1 MIGCLLP
8 DDAVFVPRRLDI
20 EIGQAEHGEP
30 VADDRVVV
38 AAVEVQGVDVGEQ
51 SIADDGL
58 DGLAQGGGCR
68 CG

>member
-8 DDAVFVPRRLDI
+8 DAVFVPRRLDI

-30 VADDRVVV
+30 VADDRGVV

-58 DGLAQGGGCR
+58 DGLAQYVLER
-68 CG
+68 DR